1 MDPTNILSGWTLTNR
16 KFVVTGGTKGIG
28 YATVRT
34 LLSHGAKVL
43 LCARTAS
50 DVTSSIKELQQQQFS
65 EKVHGIACDIS
76 TKEGR
81 DILVQKAADLF
92 GNEIN
97 GLINNVG
104 KNTRKPLQEQ
114 TCEEYQSI
122 QKTNVDSIYFLC
134 QSFQSLLKQ
143 GAISSQ
149 RNSTVVNVA
158 SAAGVQSSGTGAAY
172 GMSKASI
179 IHLTKILACEWAP
192 YRIRVNAIAP
202 WMTMTPML
210 EDAIAKDPSQLDKVM
225 EWTPMKRL
233 ATVEEVAAPIA
244 FLCMECSG
252 YITGQCL
259 GVDGGLTAQGFQG
272 PCVSE

>member
-1 MDPTNILSGWTLTNR
+1 M
-16 KFVVTGGTKGIG
+16 
-28 YATVRT
+28 
-34 LLSHGAKVL
+34 L

-50 DVTSSIKELQQQQFS
+50 DVTSSIKALQEQFS
-65 EKVHGIACDIS
+65 TNVHGIACDIY
-76 TKEGR
+76 TNEGR
-81 DILVQKAADLF
+81 DILVQKAAALF
-92 GNEIN
+92 GNEIY

-104 KNTRKPLQEQ
+104 KNICKPLQEQ
-114 TCEEYQSI
+114 TSDEYQSI
-122 QKTNVDSIYFLC
+122 RKTNVDSIYFLC

-149 RNSTVVNVA
+149 INSTVVNVA

-179 IHLTKILACEWAP
+179 IHLTKILACEWAS

-225 EWTPMKRL
+225 
-233 ATVEEVAAPIA
+233 I
-244 FLCMECSG
+244 
-252 YITGQCL
+252 
-259 GVDGGLTAQGFQG
+259 GL
-272 PCVSE
+272 P